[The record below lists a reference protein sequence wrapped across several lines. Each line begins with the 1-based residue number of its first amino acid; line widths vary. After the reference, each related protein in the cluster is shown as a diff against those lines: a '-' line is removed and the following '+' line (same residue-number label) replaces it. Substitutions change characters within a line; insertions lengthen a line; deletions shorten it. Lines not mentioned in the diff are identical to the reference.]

1 MKYRFGKGYWRTVEE
16 GSEREWLLGNGI
28 GGFSNC
34 TVVGNLVRTQSSYLV
49 ASLNPPVD
57 RVNIL
62 SKIKEE
68 LVIEGRQFNL
78 DCQTYKDYKNQG
90 CKYLE
95 SFEFDVVPKYI
106 YQVDDVRI
114 KKTIAIE
121 RGKNTVVIDY
131 DI

>member
-68 LVIEGRQFNL
+68 LVIEGRHDPCIVQRAVPVIEAVTAIGIL
-78 DCQTYKDYKNQG
+78 D
-90 CKYLE
+90 L
-95 SFEFDVVPKYI
+95 I
-106 YQVDDVRI
+106 L
-114 KKTIAIE
+114 
-121 RGKNTVVIDY
+121 
-131 DI
+131 

>member
-68 LVIEGRQFNL
+68 LVIE
-78 DCQTYKDYKNQG
+78 
-90 CKYLE
+90 
-95 SFEFDVVPKYI
+95 
-106 YQVDDVRI
+106 
-114 KKTIAIE
+114 
-121 RGKNTVVIDY
+121 
-131 DI
+131 

>member
-1 MKYRFGKGYWRTVEE
+1 MLFLNFILLRIITLEVSSVKYRFGNSYWRTVEE

-62 SKIKEE
+62 SKIKE
-68 LVIEGRQFNL
+68 VF
-78 DCQTYKDYKNQG
+78 
-90 CKYLE
+90 
-95 SFEFDVVPKYI
+95 
-106 YQVDDVRI
+106 
-114 KKTIAIE
+114 
-121 RGKNTVVIDY
+121 VIDGAIFQRY
-131 DI
+131 KGHSFNNHQRPSIINIYRDCV